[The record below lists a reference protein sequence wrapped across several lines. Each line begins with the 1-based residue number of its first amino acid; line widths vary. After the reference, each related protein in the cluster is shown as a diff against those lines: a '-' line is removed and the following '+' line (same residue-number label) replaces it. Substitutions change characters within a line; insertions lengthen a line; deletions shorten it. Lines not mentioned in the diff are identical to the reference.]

1 LWRFGCSRYAILTES
16 FIHTLRTSNMD
27 NYEKW
32 GYTLLA
38 IIAALYIVALFIGI
52 ISTFPFGLIGLLL
65 IAGIGILLVKVLKE
79 RMKNKED
86 DYYSREIDR

>member
-1 LWRFGCSRYAILTES
+1 
-16 FIHTLRTSNMD
+16 MD

>member
-1 LWRFGCSRYAILTES
+1 
-16 FIHTLRTSNMD
+16 MD

-38 IIAALYIVALFIGI
+38 VIAALYIVALFIGI

-65 IAGIGILLVKVLKE
+65 IAGIGILLLKVLKE

>member
-1 LWRFGCSRYAILTES
+1 
-16 FIHTLRTSNMD
+16 MD

-38 IIAALYIVALFIGI
+38 VIAALYIVALFIGI
-52 ISTFPFGLIGLLL
+52 ISTFPFGLVGLLL

>member
-1 LWRFGCSRYAILTES
+1 
-16 FIHTLRTSNMD
+16 MD

-86 DYYSREIDR
+86 DYYSREIDQ